1 MAGIILQQT
10 LTMGLYMLIGLV
22 LFRTKKLTKEGSRCL
37 ANMLLWLILPVVII
51 RSFLKPFSLE
61 NLGALGLS
69 FLLGGISYFI
79 AMGIAWLFFCK
90 KPLDCFSCAFSNV
103 GFMGVPLVTAS
114 FGAEAAIYLC
124 GLVVFVNVFQWTW
137 GASLLQKEK
146 KVLSLKGLLFNPMF
160 LATAIGFVL
169 FVTGLGNRLP
179 TVVTGA
185 LSGVAALNGPLAMVV
200 LGVYLA
206 QTELKTLV
214 THMQLYW
221 TSLVR
226 LLVIPAATL
235 LVFALLPVSADI
247 RMIVLM
253 GAAAPVGS
261 NVAVYAQLYDNDYP
275 YACQTVAHS
284 TILSIVS
291 IPLLMQLANL
301 LF

>member
-1 MAGIILQQT
+1 MAGIILKQT
-10 LTMGLYMLIGLV
+10 LTMGLYMLMGLV
-22 LFRTKKLTKEGSRCL
+22 LFRTGKLTKEGSRCI

-51 RSFLKPFSLE
+51 RSFLKPFTME
-61 NLGALGLS
+61 NLGALGVS
-69 FLLGGISYFI
+69 FLMGGLSYFV
-79 AMGIAWLFFCK
+79 AMGLSWVIFRK
-90 KPLDCFSCAFSNV
+90 KPLDCFACAFSNV

-114 FGAEAAIYLC
+114 FGAEAAFYLC
-124 GLVVFVNVFQWTW
+124 GLVVFVNLFQWTW

-146 KVLSLKGLLFNPMF
+146 KPRSIKGMLLNPMF

-179 TVVTGA
+179 SVVTGA

-214 THMQLYW
+214 TRTQLYW
-221 TSLVR
+221 VSLVR
-226 LLVIPAATL
+226 LLVIPAATM
-235 LVFALLPVSADI
+235 LVLALLPVSVDS
-247 RMIVLM
+247 RLIVLM

-261 NVAVYAQLYDNDYP
+261 NVAVYAQLYDSEYP

-284 TILSIVS
+284 TIVSIAT
-291 IPLLMQLANL
+291 IPLLLKLANV